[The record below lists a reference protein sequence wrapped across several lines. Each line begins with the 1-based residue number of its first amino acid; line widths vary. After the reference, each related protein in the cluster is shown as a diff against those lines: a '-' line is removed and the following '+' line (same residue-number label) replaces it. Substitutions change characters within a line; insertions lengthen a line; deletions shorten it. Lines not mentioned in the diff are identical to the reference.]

1 MVVTPVKINGATVDL
16 DDPCAMAT
24 ALRAVRM
31 KRIAGEAVEES
42 EIQSPVMK
50 QRVKL
55 ASTSLTDL
63 DQEIA
68 RLDRA
73 CAAKGGVC
81 RTGRRWSLHY

>member
-1 MVVTPVKINGATVDL
+1 MPTPVKINGAVVDL

-24 ALRAVRM
+24 ALRGVRA

-42 EIQSPVMK
+42 EIQSPVMR

-55 ASTSLTDL
+55 ASTSLSDL

-73 CAAKGGVC
+73 CAEKSGRC
-81 RTGRRWSLHY
+81 TTGRRWSLRY